1 MQETWKPITGTEGGY
16 EVSDLGRI
24 RSLDREVGHR
34 WGGVAVK
41 RGKVLKPRKD
51 KDGYLFVTLYTD
63 GVAVGVKMHR
73 VVAEHFLPQ
82 SDLPE
87 VNHLDFDKANNAAT
101 NLEWSTRKG
110 NQEHASAGGKF
121 RATSNPNRAKKLSPE
136 AAAAIRTA
144 RGEGMTF
151 AAIGAK
157 FGISAPTALKVAR
170 GEIW

>member
-1 MQETWKPITGTEGGY
+1 MQENWKPIAGTGGAY
-16 EVSDLGRI
+16 EVSDLGRV

-34 WGGVAVK
+34 WGGIAVK
-41 RGKVLKPRKD
+41 RGKVLKPRSD
-51 KDGYLFVTLYTD
+51 KDGYLFVSLCTG
-63 GVAVGVKMHR
+63 GVAVNAKVHR
-73 VVAEHFLPQ
+73 VVAEHFLPP

-87 VNHLDFDKANNAAT
+87 VNHGDFDKTNNATT

-110 NQEHASAGGKF
+110 NQKHASAGGKF

-136 AAAAIRTA
+136 VAMAIRAA
-144 RGEGMTF
+144 RGDGMTF